1 MTDKTLQSTKAA
13 QGSKAAV
20 AKTVVKKKA
29 APQKGNK
36 KVEPKE
42 EKKKN
47 LGREIMGW
55 IVYFLCIAAFV
66 YCVITFVGQR
76 TKVDGNSMNPTLS
89 DGDNLIIDKISY
101 RFRDPS
107 RYDVIVFPY
116 QHEEDVYYI
125 KRIIGLPG
133 ETVQIIEG
141 YVYINGELLEEDFG
155 KELIEDPQLAA
166 DPITLGE
173 DEYFVLGD
181 NRNHSQ
187 DSRDPSVGVLSRDLL
202 VGRAWVRI
210 FPFDKIGVVRH
221 EHE

>member
-1 MTDKTLQSTKAA
+1 MIDKTVQSTKAA

-20 AKTVVKKKA
+20 TQTAVKKKSA
-29 APQKGNK
+29 APKG
-36 KVEPKE
+36 
-42 EKKKN
+42 KKKEDKEGKKKS
-47 LGREIMGW
+47 LGREILGW
-55 IVYFLCIAAFV
+55 VVYFLCIAAFV

-76 TKVDGNSMNPTLS
+76 TKVEGDSMNPTLS
-89 DGDNLIIDKISY
+89 NGDNLIIDKISY

-116 QHEEDVYYI
+116 QHEENVYYI

-133 ETVQIIEG
+133 ETVQIMDG
-141 YVYINGELLEEDFG
+141 YVYINGEQLDEDFG

-166 DPITLGE
+166 EPITLGK

-187 DSRDPSVGVLSRDLL
+187 DSRDPSVGVLNRKML

-210 FPFDKIGVVRH
+210 YPFDKIGIVRH
-221 EHE
+221 DHE